1 MSNVTPIRKP
11 EPEAKPKRKRKPKQK
26 PFNDYR
32 DHLYRKGRLSREW
45 IVQQTPKQPGDLIV
59 TSTKIERQP

>member
-11 EPEAKPKRKRKPKQK
+11 APEAKPKRKRKPKPK

-32 DHLYRKGRLSREW
+32 DSAAYKRTQKLRVEPHTR
-45 IVQQTPKQPGDLIV
+45 KQPGDLIV
-59 TSTKIERQP
+59 TSTKVEVQP